1 MGVPEIRVPD
11 FRDFCPNFP
20 VFRNII
26 IKNKYSL
33 FEPVIHGVLIPYK
46 VCFLEILKK
55 SWEIAIIPGIE
66 ISSETIRD
74 PETLHDYNQKQDS
87 SPL

>member
-1 MGVPEIRVPD
+1 V
-11 FRDFCPNFP
+11 FP
-20 VFRNII
+20 GNL
-26 IKNKYSL
+26 KKM
-33 FEPVIHGVLIPYK
+33 
-46 VCFLEILKK
+46 KK